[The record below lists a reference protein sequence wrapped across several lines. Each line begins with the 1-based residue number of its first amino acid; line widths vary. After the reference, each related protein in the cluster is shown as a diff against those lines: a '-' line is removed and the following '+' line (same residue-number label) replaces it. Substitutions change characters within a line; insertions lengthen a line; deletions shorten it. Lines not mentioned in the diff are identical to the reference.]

1 MKQETLN
8 KLLKLNEEITSID
21 RELQAMGLS
30 QGELRQV
37 INAHIQIERFGTRMM
52 QFDDV
57 NNVLSIGR
65 KGKKGAWVE
74 SCIAGELK
82 KTAIH
87 MCEKN
92 IQFYRDVIDRLL
104 PENLKED
111 MPLGDGVE
119 EYKANSDPLDTINE
133 NYAQRE

>member
-1 MKQETLN
+1 
-8 KLLKLNEEITSID
+8 
-21 RELQAMGLS
+21 
-30 QGELRQV
+30 
-37 INAHIQIERFGTRMM
+37 
-52 QFDDV
+52 
-57 NNVLSIGR
+57 
-65 KGKKGAWVE
+65 
-74 SCIAGELK
+74 
-82 KTAIH
+82 

-119 EYKANSDPLDTINE
+119 EYKTNSDPIDTINE